1 MMLRRAAYLVPII
14 LVASVEINARPP
26 VQTEPGLRQ
35 APAPGAPVRAAGLRL
50 TGALVSKPGQPVVVA
65 IRGDNPLDTPL
76 DARVEV
82 RVMERPASH
91 MMARMVPMPRERAHR
106 TVEVALGPHETLDHQ
121 VRFGGLKHLVSKK
134 RNKMMSPA
142 TMYVQVRLL
151 PPKPLA
157 RR

>member
-1 MMLRRAAYLVPII
+1 MLRRAAYLVPII

-26 VQTEPGLRQ
+26 VETEPGLQQ
-35 APAPGAPVRAAGLRL
+35 APAPGAPARVAGLRL
-50 TGALVSKPGQPVVVA
+50 TGELVSRPGQPVVVA
-65 IRGDNPLDTPL
+65 IRGDNPLDRPV

-106 TVEVALGPHETLDHQ
+106 TVEVALGPHEALDHQ
-121 VRFGGLKHLVSKK
+121 VRFAGLKHLAPTK

-142 TMYVQVRLL
+142 TMYVQVRML
-151 PPKPLA
+151 PDRPLA